1 MFAGSIGYI
10 HVGASS
16 EAESL
21 EIKDKLDDVIH
32 AVKAALKEG
41 VVPAGGVA
49 LYNAAHILDFNAKL
63 MTERAESS
71 GKLNEKD
78 AALII
83 IQELCRAPKKFI
95 GETSTSTQDPTKVVY
110 TALKNAISV
119 AGLLF
124 TSKYVILDERQS
136 EYTAFE

>member
-1 MFAGSIGYI
+1 M
-10 HVGASS
+10 
-16 EAESL
+16 
-21 EIKDKLDDVIH
+21 DDVIH

-49 LYNAAHILDFNAKL
+49 LDNAAHFLEFSSKLTAEKAKH
-63 MTERAESS
+63 TEPAITL
-71 GKLNEKD
+71 KVNEKE
-78 AALII
+78 AALLI

-95 GETSTSTQDPTKVVY
+95 GKTSTSTQDPTKVVY

>member
-21 EIKDKLDDVIH
+21 EMDKLDDVIH

-49 LYNAAHILDFNAKL
+49 LYNAAHILDF
-63 MTERAESS
+63 
-71 GKLNEKD
+71 
-78 AALII
+78 
-83 IQELCRAPKKFI
+83 QC
-95 GETSTSTQDPTKVVY
+95 
-110 TALKNAISV
+110 
-119 AGLLF
+119 
-124 TSKYVILDERQS
+124 
-136 EYTAFE
+136 